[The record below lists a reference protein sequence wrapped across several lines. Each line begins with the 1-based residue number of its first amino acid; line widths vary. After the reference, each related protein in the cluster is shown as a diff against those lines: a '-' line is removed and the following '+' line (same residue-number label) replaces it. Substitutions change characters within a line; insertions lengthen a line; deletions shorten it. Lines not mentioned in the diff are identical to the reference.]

1 MPSNTPSP
9 AYYSKANT
17 LGWQVTTSPHT
28 YSTAQIIGTTAP
40 QTRVPRPLLGQWSV
54 SLRQLWQHTANVSWS
69 FERRAHNLCKPTTS
83 PRLTQTTTYIP
94 IPPMLAQKTKLSKQ
108 ITIIDQDSVFRR
120 YILQKKA
127 MSNPTTSNSGPGIGG
142 QALLKRRIGTSI
154 EAFRNHYINRHAP
167 IAIPWCLSNGVT
179 YYAQVSER
187 TLITNFRT

>member
-1 MPSNTPSP
+1 
-9 AYYSKANT
+9 
-17 LGWQVTTSPHT
+17 
-28 YSTAQIIGTTAP
+28 
-40 QTRVPRPLLGQWSV
+40 
-54 SLRQLWQHTANVSWS
+54 
-69 FERRAHNLCKPTTS
+69 
-83 PRLTQTTTYIP
+83 
-94 IPPMLAQKTKLSKQ
+94 MLAQKTKLSKQ